1 MQAVNKLNNLVD
13 RHAVAQYAR
22 DKLRVVP
29 ELLVEEARD
38 TTDGVDIAVAVLI
51 LEVVALSAVSLSDLE
66 DVTVSDGL
74 GDVHSI
80 LLNLTSE
87 DLIWAV
93 ILLTHEGDPILLAVL
108 EAYDVGGDRLGA
120 AQAVGT

>member
-1 MQAVNKLNNLVD
+1 MQAVNELNNLVD

-22 DKLRVVP
+22 DELRIVP

-38 TTDGVDIAVAVLI
+38 TADGVDIAVAVLI

-66 DVTVSDGL
+66 DVTVSDGF

-80 LLNLTSE
+80 LLNLTGE

-108 EAYDVGGDRLGA
+108 EAYDVGRDRLGT
-120 AQAVGT
+120 AQAVST